1 MGSLENRAS
10 WKFALDQTHYPSLP
24 ENSCPPI
31 VKNLI
36 YGHSWRRVQLF
47 PTISTVLNG
56 AIPSSVNLHNTT
68 SLKLPINIILCLCS
82 TSFRAI
88 FPDIVENDCRIV
100 PIFKFWVIRSH
111 LLTFALQLSNM
122 YWDRCWDYSKKQF
135 SIFSFWIKETFN
147 YVLMKRVKS
156 SSVRSFKGRI
166 EKLLLRL
173 YYICYSRRINIPV

>member
-56 AIPSSVNLHNTT
+56 AILSSVNLHNTT

-122 YWDRCWDYSKKQF
+122 YWDRCVEIILKSNFQFFHFGSKKL
-135 SIFSFWIKETFN
+135 SITWWNALKVRALEVLKGGLKN
-147 YVLMKRVKS
+147 CYYVYII
-156 SSVRSFKGRI
+156 SV
-166 EKLLLRL
+166 
-173 YYICYSRRINIPV
+173 IPGE

>member
-111 LLTFALQLSNM
+111 LLHYSWVTCIEIDVEIILKSNFQFFHFG
-122 YWDRCWDYSKKQF
+122 SKKL
-135 SIFSFWIKETFN
+135 SITCWWNALKVRALEVLKGGLKN
-147 YVLMKRVKS
+147 CYYVYII
-156 SSVRSFKGRI
+156 SV
-166 EKLLLRL
+166 
-173 YYICYSRRINIPV
+173 IPGE